1 MITMMYGFPGAGK
14 SAHAVK
20 YFIIEQLKAGQ
31 HVYTNISGI
40 DPVLIQ
46 CLYNIDITLLH
57 ILTRDELTYFW
68 RLTQVDKESG
78 THSSIENVEHGSIFV
93 IDEIQL
99 VYGTGMHKGNTALI
113 EEARTYATTH
123 RHRRDSVIFLTVDPD
138 QVAKFA
144 RDICE
149 HWSHVRK
156 ANFLFGANTTT
167 YIVNHRKGGRK
178 GKALSSE
185 TYKLDFKAC
194 SCYRSTRDGKTEIKT
209 QSDKVTTSW
218 FKILWPIPVVL
229 TMIGMGI
236 YMFKKSTPTPE
247 NKTTNAQQKPGNTNF
262 VAFDSDNWICDALTG
277 CDWYYKGKYVSH
289 TDSVPRVAVGDHD
302 FANGVHIRAIGASL
316 DRYGDSST
324 VAPMADP
331 RNGDPGA
338 GAVDAGASLSFGGPG
353 TN

>member
-20 YFIIEQLKAGQ
+20 YFIIEQLRAKQ
-31 HVYTNISGI
+31 HVYTNIAGL

-46 CLYNIDITLLH
+46 MLYNIDASLLH
-57 ILTRDELTYFW
+57 IVPRDQLTYFW
-68 RLTQVDKESG
+68 RLTQKNTDGG
-78 THSSIENVEHGSIFV
+78 THEDIENTNYGAVFV
-93 IDEIQL
+93 IDEVQL

-113 EEARTYATTH
+113 DEARIYATTH

-138 QVAKFA
+138 QVAKFL

-156 ANFLFGANTTT
+156 ANFLFGAKTTT
-167 YIVNHRKGGRK
+167 YIINHRKGGRK
-178 GKALSSE
+178 GKALTTE

-194 SCYRSTRDGKTEIKT
+194 SCYASTRNGGKELQT

-236 YMFKKSTPTPE
+236 YMFKKSTPETKP
-247 NKTTNAQQKPGNTNF
+247 KTVQSSQQQNNF
-262 VAFDSDNWICDALTG
+262 VAFDSDNWVCDALTG
-277 CDWYYKGKYVSH
+277 CDWYLKGKYVAH
-289 TDSVPRVAVGDHD
+289 TDTVPRVAVGDHD
-302 FANGVHIRAIGASL
+302 FNGIHIRAIGASL

-324 VAPMADP
+324 VAPMADT
-331 RNGDPGA
+331 RNGNEGA
-338 GAVDAGASLSFGGPG
+338 TSSDAGSPLSFGGPG
-353 TN
+353 PD